1 MTGSVR
7 DAEAGPGAGGAP
19 GGRRQSPGAGE
30 TPDSGDQ
37 LPRLAV
43 REPATGRPLGEVP
56 VQGDAQVKAAVEAAR
71 VASGPWGALAP
82 RERARELMRLH
93 RAIGLRAG
101 ELADLIH
108 AETGKPEIE
117 ALSEVVVVLDHLAH
131 LARVAPRE
139 LRARRVSPGWVLWK
153 RTYTLREPWGVVG
166 VIAPWNFPL
175 VLTAEPVITALMAGN
190 GVVLKPSEYTPFTA
204 LRLQELFRSAGL
216 PEGLLGVVTG
226 GPATGHALVTGGVDR
241 LVFTGSS
248 TSGRQVMVAAAQ
260 NLVPVT
266 LELGGKDA
274 AIVLEDADLDRASRG
289 VVWGAFYNAGQA
301 CLSVERVYVVEAV
314 HDAFLAKVAAHARE
328 LRAGWGPGTDVGP
341 IVTPFQLRIVEE
353 QLTDALARGARIV
366 VGGGRTDPASNTLV
380 PTVLMNV
387 DDRMKLMREETFG
400 PLLPVVRVRD
410 QEEALARVNGGGYGL
425 YASVWTG
432 DRVRGEA
439 LARRIRAGGVSVND
453 VISHWSIPALPMGG
467 VGESGFGRTRGKEG
481 LREMSRVKSVLVDRG
496 GMSREPWWYPYTPRG
511 LRVIRAT
518 TSWRKH
524 RGVKGLLALA
534 WRMVAGGD
542 P

>member
-1 MTGSVR
+1 MAGAEPGS
-7 DAEAGPGAGGAP
+7 APGAGRTTPSGDD
-19 GGRRQSPGAGE
+19 GG
-30 TPDSGDQ
+30 PDSPER

-56 VQGDAQVKAAVEAAR
+56 VHGDVQVRAAVEAAR
-71 VASGPWGALAP
+71 VAAGPWGGLTP
-82 RERARELMRLH
+82 RERGRALMGLH
-93 RAIGLRAG
+93 RAIGQRAG

-108 AETGKPEIE
+108 AETGKPEVE

-131 LARVAPRE
+131 LARIAPRE
-139 LRARRVSPGWVLWK
+139 LRSRRVSPGWALWK
-153 RTYTLREPWGVVG
+153 RAYTLREPWGVVG
-166 VIAPWNFPL
+166 VISPWNFPL

-190 GVVLKPSEYTPFTA
+190 GVVLKPSEYAPFTA
-204 LRLQELFRSAGL
+204 LRLQDLCHSAGL
-216 PEGLLGVVTG
+216 PEGLVGVVTG
-226 GPATGHALVTGGVDR
+226 GAATGHALVAGGVDR
-241 LVFTGSS
+241 LVFTGGSG
-248 TSGRQVMVAAAQ
+248 TGRQVMAAAAG

-274 AIVLEDADLDRASRG
+274 AIVLEDADLDRAARG

-301 CLSVERVYVVEAV
+301 CLSVERVYVVESV
-314 HDAFLAKVAAHARE
+314 HDAFLAKVAARTRE

-341 IVTPFQLRIVEE
+341 MVTPRQLGVVEE

-366 VGGGRTDPASNTLV
+366 VGGGRTDPASNTLL
-380 PTVLMNV
+380 PTVLSNV
-387 DDRMKLMREETFG
+387 DDRMKVMREETFG

-410 QEEALARVNGGGYGL
+410 QEEAVARVNRSGYGL
-425 YASVWTG
+425 FASVWTG
-432 DRVRGEA
+432 DRGRGEA

-453 VISHWSIPALPMGG
+453 VISHWSIPGLPMGG
-467 VGESGFGRTRGKEG
+467 VGESGFGRTRGREG
-481 LREMSRVKSVLVDRG
+481 LREMSRLKSVLVDRG
-496 GMSREPWWYPYTPRG
+496 GLSREPWWYPYTPRG
-511 LRVIRAT
+511 LRVVRAT

-534 WRMVAGGD
+534 WRMVVGGD